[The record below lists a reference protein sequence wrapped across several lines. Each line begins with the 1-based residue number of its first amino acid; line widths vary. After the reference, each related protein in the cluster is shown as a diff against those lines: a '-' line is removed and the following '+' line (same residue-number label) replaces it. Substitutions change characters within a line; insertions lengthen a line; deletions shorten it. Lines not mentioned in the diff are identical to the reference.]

1 MRFGRRAR
9 VTVAA
14 AAALLCGACA
24 SGGLGAAT
32 PDLRPAATT
41 ATPTATTATT
51 AAGRAA
57 ATVAPLTEAPDR
69 PDSTRVT
76 VPGPAAIDTTATPTP
91 EPTPEPTAEP
101 APAPPDAE
109 VAPAP
114 EPAPQAPP
122 AEPTPAVD
130 RLVAAPGPGVANPP
144 CPGVRCLT
152 LALTGDVLLHPEL
165 VAQARQDG
173 GGDLDFF
180 PMLAGQQPWVA
191 GADIGICHLE
201 TPLAPAGGP
210 FSGYPSFSVPPQ
222 VLPALVQ
229 VGYDACSTA
238 SNHTLDRGTAGLD
251 RTLDDL
257 DAAGLL
263 HDGSYRTEADS
274 RRPVII
280 NTPNGRVG
288 FISVAYDFNG
298 LTPDEP
304 WQAGTIDTDAILA
317 RAHADRA
324 AGADLVVVAMHAG
337 DEYDNTPNEQQTS
350 TARTLLASP
359 DVDLV
364 YGHHAHVV
372 QPMERIDGKWAIYGL
387 GNTIAAQGTEVTGT
401 RDGLLVRVQFSRAA
415 DGTWSTSDVAWVA
428 SYQDVSA
435 PYRWCALT
443 AGRRCGPDDAASLA
457 RTSATVN
464 ARGADADGAHRL
476 DR

>member
-9 VTVAA
+9 VAVAA
-14 AAALLCGACA
+14 AAGLLCGACA
-24 SGGLGAAT
+24 SGGLGATA
-32 PDLRPAATT
+32 PGLRPAAAPIATAAST
-41 ATPTATTATT
+41 ATGT
-51 AAGRAA
+51 A
-57 ATVAPLTEAPDR
+57 ATVAELTGPLRSA
-69 PDSTRVT
+69 DSTRVT
-76 VPGPAAIDTTATPTP
+76 LTVPSPAPGS
-91 EPTPEPTAEP
+91 EP
-101 APAPPDAE
+101 AGPTGSPDPAPVTNPD
-109 VAPAP
+109 PT
-114 EPAPQAPP
+114 PP
-122 AEPTPAVD
+122 AEPTPAAD
-130 RLVAAPGPGVANPP
+130 RLVAAPGEGVANPP

-152 LALTGDVLLHPEL
+152 LALSGDVLLHPEL
-165 VAQARQDG
+165 VAQARADG

-180 PMLAGQQPWVA
+180 PMLAGQRPYVA

-222 VLPALVQ
+222 VLPALVR

-263 HDGSYRTEADS
+263 HDGSYRSAADA
-274 RRPVII
+274 RRPVVI

-304 WQAGTIDTDAILA
+304 WQANTIDTDAILA
-317 RAHADRA
+317 KAHAARA

-337 DEYDNTPNEQQTS
+337 DEYDSTPNAQQRA
-350 TARTLLASP
+350 TATTLLASP

-372 QPMERIDGKWAIYGL
+372 QPIEQIDGKWAIYGL

-401 RDGLLVRVQFSRAA
+401 RDGLLVRVRFSQAA
-415 DGTWSTSDVAWVA
+415 DGSWSTSDLAWVA
-428 SYQDVSA
+428 SYQDLTA

-443 AGRRCGPDDAASLA
+443 SDHRCGPEDAASLA
-457 RTSATVN
+457 RTTAIVN

-476 DR
+476 G

>member
-9 VTVAA
+9 AAAVAA
-14 AAALLCGACA
+14 VALVCGACA
-24 SGGLGAAT
+24 SGGLGAAA
-32 PDLRPAATT
+32 PNLRPAA
-41 ATPTATTATT
+41 APTATAERTAVS
-51 AAGRAA
+51 AA
-57 ATVAPLTEAPDR
+57 ATVAPLTEAPER

-76 VPGPAAIDTTATPTP
+76 VPGPTATTTTSAPTATATTATAPT
-91 EPTPEPTAEP
+91 
-101 APAPPDAE
+101 PDAE

-114 EPAPQAPP
+114 EPTPQPAPP
-122 AEPTPAVD
+122 AEPTPAAD
-130 RLVAAPGPGVANPP
+130 RLVAPPGDGIASPP

-165 VAQARQDG
+165 VTQAREDG
-173 GGDLDFF
+173 SGAGGPDGLDFF
-180 PMLAGQQPWVA
+180 PMLAAQQPYVA

-201 TPLAPAGGP
+201 TPLAPAAGP

-238 SNHTLDRGTAGLD
+238 SNHTLDRGTAGLN

-263 HDGSYRTEADS
+263 HDGSYRTAADA

-280 NTPNGRVG
+280 NTPHGRVG

-304 WQAGTIDTDAILA
+304 WQANTIDTGAILA
-317 RAHADRA
+317 RAHAARA
-324 AGADLVVVAMHAG
+324 AGADLVVVALHAG
-337 DEYDNTPNEQQTS
+337 EEYDSTPNAQQK
-350 TARTLLASP
+350 AAAKALLASP
-359 DVDLV
+359 DIDLV

-372 QPMERIDGKWAIYGL
+372 QPMEKINGKWAIYGL
-387 GNTIAAQGTEVTGT
+387 GNNIAAQGTEVTGT
-401 RDGLLVRVQFSRAA
+401 RDGLLVRVQFSQAA
-415 DGTWSTSDVAWVA
+415 DGTWSTADLAWVA

-443 AGRRCGPDDAASLA
+443 ADHRCGPDDAASLA

-464 ARGADADGAHRL
+464 ARGADNDGAHRL

>member
-1 MRFGRRAR
+1 MGLGRRAR
-9 VTVAA
+9 VTAVAA
-14 AAALLCGACA
+14 VALICGACA
-24 SGGLGAAT
+24 SGGLGAAA
-32 PDLRPAATT
+32 PDVPS
-41 ATPTATTATT
+41 T
-51 AAGRAA
+51 AAG
-57 ATVAPLTEAPDR
+57 VAPLTEPVRSA
-69 PDSTRVT
+69 DSTRVT
-76 VPGPAAIDTTATPTP
+76 VTDPAATPVSPTRPAESPAAT
-91 EPTPEPTAEP
+91 EPP
-101 APAPPDAE
+101 AMPPPD
-109 VAPAP
+109 PTLP
-114 EPAPQAPP
+114 DPTLP
-122 AEPTPAVD
+122 AEPPPAQPTPAAD
-130 RLVAAPGPGVANPP
+130 RLVAAPGDGVPNPP

-165 VAQARQDG
+165 VAQARADG
-173 GGDLDFF
+173 GETGGGAAGLDFF
-180 PMLAGQQPWVA
+180 PMLGGQQPYVA
-191 GADIGICHLE
+191 SADIGICHLE
-201 TPLAPAGGP
+201 TPLAPADGP

-288 FISVAYDFNG
+288 LISVAYDFNG

-304 WQAGTIDTDAILA
+304 WQATTIDPDAILA
-317 RAHADRA
+317 KAHAARA

-337 DEYDNTPNEQQTS
+337 EEYDGTPNAQQKA
-350 TARTLLASP
+350 TAKALLASP

-372 QPMERIDGKWAIYGL
+372 QPMEKINGKWAIYGL

-401 RDGLLVRVQFSRAA
+401 RDGLLVRVQFSQAA
-415 DGTWSTSDVAWVA
+415 DGTWSTDDLSWVA
-428 SYQDVSA
+428 SYQDLSA
-435 PYRWCALT
+435 PYRWCALVS
-443 AGRRCGPDDAASLA
+443 GRRCGPADAASLA

-464 ARGADADGAHRL
+464 AWGADADGAHRL
-476 DR
+476 G